1 MSFGSVGVARLVCA
15 FLLNFV
21 PCVERRRTTK
31 AYQKAEVCARGSR
44 DKAAGDLDSAHAPQ
58 FVVSSVAHKDEIRIE
73 INTHKSYVAMPPT
86 YML

>member
-21 PCVERRRTTK
+21 PCVEN
-31 AYQKAEVCARGSR
+31 AGVPLPQKAEVCARGSR

-73 INTHKSYVAMPPT
+73 INTHESYVGIPPI